1 MGYIV
6 GRNVRE
12 KFQVPAE
19 WLKPAAM
26 ILGYA
31 VLNFGF
37 TSRGPLSG
45 EQEEMMQNCNRY
57 ITGKEQ
63 PEKEDFDKINLL
75 RFVSEDTPP
84 AFLFHLCADPIV
96 PVDNTLQF
104 ASRLAAFDIPFALE
118 IGEDAWHG
126 VSSLKAE
133 DANIGFF
140 KSEYAGWFDRAIC
153 WLKKK
158 LFVENA

>member
-1 MGYIV
+1 MDLGFKGKTVVITGGTKGIGSGISEVFAMEGANLIIDYRSNKDNSSEAFIQ
-6 GRNVRE
+6 GLRE
-12 KFQVPAE
+12 KYNVKA
-19 WLKPAAM
+19 
-26 ILGYA
+26 
-31 VLNFGF
+31 FGI
-37 TSRGPLSG
+37 
-45 EQEEMMQNCNRY
+45 MQ
-57 ITGKEQ
+57 
-63 PEKEDFDKINLL
+63 DL
-75 RFVSEDTPP
+75 
-84 AFLFHLCADPIV
+84 ADPNCAKNI
-96 PVDNTLQF
+96 
-104 ASRLAAFDIPFALE
+104 FDFALE

>member
-1 MGYIV
+1 MQAVY
-6 GRNVRE
+6 
-12 KFQVPAE
+12 P
-19 WLKPAAM
+19 LKQNAKD
-26 ILGYA
+26 LFYQ
-31 VLNFGF
+31 
-37 TSRGPLSG
+37 SPLF
-45 EQEEMMQNCNRY
+45 
-57 ITGKEQ
+57 
-63 PEKEDFDKINLL
+63 P
-75 RFVSEDTPP
+75 
-84 AFLFHLCADPIV
+84 
-96 PVDNTLQF
+96 
-104 ASRLAAFDIPFALE
+104 AAFDIPFALE